1 MPLRDLVLATL
12 VPILWGLGFAL
23 AKPAVMHFTPLLVAG
38 FSYAGMA
45 LLLAPRLRH
54 RRTPWWQVAIIALLV
69 GPLHAGLL
77 YTGLEDL
84 TASVAVLLM
93 QCQAPFGLL
102 LAWPILGEKPRPA
115 GILGT
120 LVAFAGIVLI
130 IGAPEELPALVPAL
144 LVLVSVAFWAAGQVL
159 ARAWNRDSGPALGA
173 GIALW
178 SLPGAIAASLLF
190 EEGQGAAVA
199 SAGAAEWLAL
209 AGCVAVGYV
218 LAYALWY
225 SLLGRQ
231 RIDRLIP
238 FTLLMPPVSVAIGV
252 LGFGEP
258 FEWSTLVGGLVVVA
272 GVALVVL
279 RREPAPLPQRA

>member
-1 MPLRDLVLATL
+1 M
-12 VPILWGLGFAL
+12 
-23 AKPAVMHFTPLLVAG
+23 
-38 FSYAGMA
+38 
-45 LLLAPRLRH
+45 
-54 RRTPWWQVAIIALLV
+54 
-69 GPLHAGLL
+69 
-77 YTGLEDL
+77 
-84 TASVAVLLM
+84 
-93 QCQAPFGLL
+93 
-102 LAWPILGEKPRPA
+102 
-115 GILGT
+115 
-120 LVAFAGIVLI
+120 
-130 IGAPEELPALVPAL
+130 
-144 LVLVSVAFWAAGQVL
+144 
-159 ARAWNRDSGPALGA
+159 
-173 GIALW
+173 
-178 SLPGAIAASLLF
+178 
-190 EEGQGAAVA
+190 A